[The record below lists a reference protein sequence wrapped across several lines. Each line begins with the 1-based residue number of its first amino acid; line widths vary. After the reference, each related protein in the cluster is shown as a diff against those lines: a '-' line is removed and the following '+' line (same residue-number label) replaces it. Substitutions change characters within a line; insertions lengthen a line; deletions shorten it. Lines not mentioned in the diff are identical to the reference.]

1 MAVTGQRWLMGEN
14 NIVACLSS
22 SLIAGALQ
30 STSMKLGAK
39 NAFSWSL
46 GQFCNHI
53 AIGQHV
59 EKVHQRTGETLF
71 SKVSRVQQTTQRTS
85 SFSQHF
91 YILSFCDVRNTGFLS
106 MMYLLQIEKVSR
118 FCACAS
124 YLLLSQFFS
133 RYFFA
138 EKGLAG
144 GRQKRGT
151 HKNSKQLRPSPQSF
165 LGRCS
170 GVVQGKM

>member
-1 MAVTGQRWLMGEN
+1 MAVTEQRWLMGEN

-91 YILSFCDVRNTGFLS
+91 YILSFCVRT
-106 MMYLLQIEKVSR
+106 MMYLLQIEKVSG

-144 GRQKRGT
+144 GWQKRGT